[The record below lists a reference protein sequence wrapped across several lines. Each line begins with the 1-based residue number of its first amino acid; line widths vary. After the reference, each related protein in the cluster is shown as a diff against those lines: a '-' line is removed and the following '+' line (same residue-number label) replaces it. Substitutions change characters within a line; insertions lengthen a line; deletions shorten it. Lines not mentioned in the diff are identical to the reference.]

1 MPSPGTYRPA
11 TSGPS
16 LAPTST
22 YDVRV
27 SERESEAGDEDAS
40 RRTRLAAERTMLAWW
55 RTALAALAVGIGVGR
70 IVPELSG
77 AETEWPYAALGF
89 LFALYGIALFA
100 FGSRRFG
107 PVERAVGAGTY
118 RELGGRATAI
128 LAGAGVV
135 LGLALSLLVLVG

>member
-1 MPSPGTYRPA
+1 MT
-11 TSGPS
+11 
-16 LAPTST
+16 
-22 YDVRV
+22 
-27 SERESEAGDEDAS
+27 EREPDTGGDDPS

-89 LFALYGIALFA
+89 LFALYGIVLFA

-107 PVERAVGAGTY
+107 SVERAVGAGGY
-118 RELGGRATAI
+118 RELGGGAAAV
-128 LAGAGVV
+128 LAGVGVV
-135 LGLALSLLVLVG
+135 LGLAMSLLVLLG

>member
-1 MPSPGTYRPA
+1 MGEHEA
-11 TSGPS
+11 
-16 LAPTST
+16 
-22 YDVRV
+22 
-27 SERESEAGDEDAS
+27 ESVEADPS

-77 AETEWPYAALGF
+77 AETEWPYAVLGF
-89 LFALYGIALFA
+89 LFAVYGIVLFA
-100 FGSRRFG
+100 FGSRRFEW
-107 PVERAVGAGTY
+107 VERAVGAGTY

-135 LGLALSLLVLVG
+135 LGLALSLLVLLG